1 MPKTLHMAGMEASA
15 HFLIEAGYNTLAC
28 GFFTRSKTKARG
40 IAANFGKRNGKFAWY
55 SFDTESEYGWAA
67 IFTPVNMGRDRFVY
81 TLCINRSI
89 GNNLL
94 VTTSDRVDCDWY
106 EYLMTN
112 YKLPLKKEW
121 IPVLRKKLLDECIV
135 RQLNVRLERNDD
147 NPIMISLGNVTTE
160 IGELL
165 CYDFSELTET
175 GFEEIVTSCLS
186 AKQISV
192 TDSYIPPLEFE
203 GLDEYFLKYGKGVVD
218 NLDKKLDPLVEL
230 RPNVRNLA
238 LKEKSLF
245 PQQAASV
252 EGALALFSHKKR
264 YAIFNHGMGCG
275 KTIEAASV
283 MEAHMVGKWLQK
295 NPDKTLRDAYARE
308 GIIRY
313 RAIIMAPGHLVAKWA
328 SEIEA
333 EIPYAKSVI
342 VNDLSQL
349 VELKERGIVPAGKE
363 FYVIGKDFCKLDT
376 QSSPIPLQV
385 KKRYF
390 SLDICKEC
398 KEESQMIVYKK
409 GVGSNAV
416 CPDCQGTSFTPY
428 PLTYKGLYRGLICP
442 ECGEL
447 LIKNKRYDPNN
458 EGFEDNISSSVLTPS
473 SFAKAKN
480 ENATC
485 YHCGAA
491 LWGSNAKP
499 LISKGVKP
507 KKPKWYKV
515 THYTNHTHKGRTS
528 AFVLRGQEKDYY
540 DTCVTIEGLSVSAQE
555 YGPRKVAPARYIK
568 KHMKGYFD
576 FCVLDEVHKYLGESA
591 QSVAAHALI
600 KVSKY
605 TLALTG
611 TISNGTASSF
621 YNLYWM
627 LAPQKMRSL
636 GFHYSSAELM
646 RFGKEY
652 GCVETVYEASDS
664 DSQRGRNSNSRGK
677 QISSPRIKPGISPV
691 LFGRLLMD
699 DCLFLDISD
708 LSKYLP
714 KLKEKV
720 ILIEPDDKP
729 FRTYGHVI
737 DTLKEESRG
746 TSGMSALS
754 EMLQFGLSYLDKP
767 YGRADIKNPYVK
779 DCLLCGVRNHDE
791 YASPNVLLNKEKALI
806 KLVNQEMAEGRCVF
820 VYATFTGKEESN
832 VSYRLK
838 ELLELH
844 CNLKDRVEIIQS
856 TTPAASK
863 REEYFHKRASEG
875 IKVFITNPQ
884 NVETGLDFCF
894 KHNGKIYN
902 YPTLI
907 FYQISYS
914 LATIWQASR
923 RAYRLN
929 QREECRVFYLA
940 YENTLQAA
948 AIEIMAKKQV
958 ACAAIQGHFSA
969 EGLSAMAQGVD
980 SRTQLA
986 AALSK
991 NDMSSRETLD
1001 NMFDALAVMNEDVVE
1016 DEAYAAFKPS
1026 LTFYELIGKE
1036 KVGEDEL
1043 FAADVSFA
1051 DSMEVIDDNFFASE
1065 VSLSISDEFEAFFA
1079 GFGFAVADKP
1089 VLETKNVTTTKKKKV
1104 AKKLS
1109 IGKQLSLLD
1118 FA

>member
-1 MPKTLHMAGMEASA
+1 MEASA
-15 HFLIEAGYNTLAC
+15 HFLIEAGAYTLAC
-28 GFFTRSKTKARG
+28 GFFARSKTKVRG
-40 IAANFGKRNGKFAWY
+40 IAANFGKRTGKFQWY
-55 SFDTESEYGWAA
+55 SFGTDSDYGWAA

-81 TLCINRSI
+81 SLCINRSI
-89 GNNLL
+89 GNNIL
-94 VTTSDRVDCDWY
+94 VTTQAKSDADWY

-121 IPVLRKKLLDECIV
+121 IPVLRTKLLDERMVTQLRV
-135 RQLNVRLERNDD
+135 RVERNEPK
-147 NPIMISLGNVTTE
+147 PIEVSLGNVTTE
-160 IGELL
+160 IGNLI
-165 CYDFSELTET
+165 CFDFSALNEK

-186 AKQISV
+186 TKQISI
-192 TDSYIPPLEFE
+192 TDAYIPPLEFNN
-203 GLDEYFLKYGKGVVD
+203 LDEYFLKYGNNVVD
-218 NLDKKLDPLVEL
+218 NLDNEIEPLIEL

-238 LKEKSLF
+238 LKEKRLF
-245 PQQAASV
+245 PQQAASI

-264 YAIFNHGMGCG
+264 YAIFIHGMGCG
-275 KTIEAASV
+275 KTIEAAATI
-283 MEAHMVGKWLQK
+283 EAHMIGKWLQK
-295 NPDKTLRDAYARE
+295 NPDKTLKDAYAHE
-308 GIIRY
+308 GIICY
-313 RAIIMAPGHLVAKWA
+313 RTIIMAPGHLVEKWA
-328 SEIEA
+328 SEVEA

-342 VNDLSQL
+342 IKDLSQL
-349 VELKERGIVPAGKE
+349 VELQQYGKTPTGKE
-363 FYVIGKDFCKLDT
+363 FYIIGKDFCKLDT

-398 KEESQMIVYKK
+398 RDESQMIVYKK

-416 CPDCQGTSFTPY
+416 CPDCQGTTFTPY
-428 PLTYKGLYRGLICP
+428 PLTYKGVYRGLICP

-447 LIKNKRYDPNN
+447 LIKNKRYDPSS
-458 EGFEDNISSSVLTPS
+458 EDFEESISSCVLTPA

-499 LISKGVKP
+499 LITNGAKP

-515 THYTNHTHKGRTS
+515 SHYTNHTHKGRTS
-528 AFVLRGQEKDYY
+528 SFVLKGHENDYY
-540 DTCVTIEGLSVSAQE
+540 GTCITTEGLAISSQE
-555 YGPRKVAPARYIK
+555 YGSRKVAPARYIK
-568 KHMKGYFD
+568 KYLKGYFD
-576 FCVLDEVHKYLGESA
+576 FCILDEVHKYLGESA
-591 QSVAAHALI
+591 QSVAAHALS

-605 TLALTG
+605 TIALTG

-621 YNLYWM
+621 YNLYWL
-627 LAPQKMRSL
+627 LAPQKLRSL
-636 GFHYSSAELM
+636 GFQYSSSELM
-646 RFGKEY
+646 RFCKEY
-652 GCVETVYEASDS
+652 GCVETVYEASRNDNH
-664 DSQRGRNSNSRGK
+664 RERNSISRGK
-677 QISSPRIKPGISPV
+677 QISPPRVKPGISPV
-691 LFGRLLMD
+691 LFGKLLMD

-720 ILIEPDDKP
+720 ILLQPDEKP
-729 FRTYGHVI
+729 FKTYNSVI
-737 DTLKEESRG
+737 NTLKEESKG
-746 TSGMSALS
+746 SSGMAALS

-767 YGRADIKNPYVK
+767 YGRANIMHPFIK
-779 DCLLCGVRNHDE
+779 DGLLCSVENYE
-791 YASPNVLLNKEKALI
+791 EFSSPDVLLNKEKALI
-806 KLVNQEMAEGRCVF
+806 NLVNQELAEGRCVF

-832 VSYRLK
+832 VTYRLK
-838 ELLELH
+838 QLLELH

-863 REEYFHKRASEG
+863 REAYFHKRASEG

-894 KHNGKIYN
+894 KYNGKIYN

-948 AIEIMAKKQV
+948 AIEIMARKQV
-958 ACAAIQGHFSA
+958 ATAAIQGHFSA

-980 SRTQLA
+980 TRTQLA

-1001 NMFDALAVMNEDVVE
+1001 NMFDALAVMNENVVE
-1016 DEAYAAFKPS
+1016 DEAYAAYKPS
-1026 LTFYELIGKE
+1026 LTFYELIG
-1036 KVGEDEL
+1036 GEGPDADNL
-1043 FAADVSFA
+1043 LAADMSYA
-1051 DSMEVIDDNFFASE
+1051 LIDDNFFASD

-1079 GFGFAVADKP
+1079 GFGFSRAEKSP
-1089 VLETKNVTTTKKKKV
+1089 LEQKNVPLSKKKKV
-1104 AKKLS
+1104 VKKLS